1 MKSLIDSVKATYGTD
16 RLSNRLFE
24 SLRAAGYDTDRLT
37 TADLITFDELHVMGR
52 QATVALGRL
61 AGLTADMCVLDIG
74 CGLGGSA
81 RTLAAEFGC
90 HVTGIDLSEEFVD
103 AARVL
108 SQRVG
113 LAERVDF
120 HHGDALNLPLESNR
134 FDAIFMIHVN
144 MNIADKK
151 GLFTEAARVLKGGA
165 KLVLWEICRTGGPD
179 VTYPVPWAKEASFS
193 FLASMPDMI
202 ALIENAG
209 FDMFHFEDATAE
221 AADWVRAR
229 QAPPKK
235 DRPRLPRPDLD
246 LVLENFRLKRT
257 NLSKNLLQGTIA
269 VLRAVAVNARQK
281 SGTGQ

>member
-1 MKSLIDSVKATYGTD
+1 MILVDAVKATYGTD
-16 RLSNRLFE
+16 RLADRLLE
-24 SLRAAGYDTDRLT
+24 SLRAAGYDLDRLT

-61 AGLTADMCVLDIG
+61 AGLTADMRVLDIG

-90 HVTGIDLSEEFVD
+90 HVTGVDLSEEFVD

-108 SQRVG
+108 SARVG

-120 HHGDALNLPLESNR
+120 HCGDALNLPFETNR
-134 FDAIFMIHVN
+134 FDAAVMIHVN

-151 GLFTEAARVLKGGA
+151 GLFTEAARVLKEGA
-165 KLVLWEICRTGGPD
+165 KLVVWEICRSEGPE
-179 VTYPVPWAKEASFS
+179 VTYPVPWANEASFS
-193 FLASMPDMI
+193 FLVRLPDMI
-202 ALIENAG
+202 ALMEAAG
-209 FDMFHFEDATAE
+209 FDVNHCEDATAE

-229 QAPPKK
+229 QAPPQK

-246 LVLENFRLKRT
+246 LVLENFRSKRT
-257 NLSKNLLQGTIA
+257 NLSKNLLRGSIA
-269 VLRAVAVNARQK
+269 VLRAVAVNGGRM
-281 SGTGQ
+281 GVGPH